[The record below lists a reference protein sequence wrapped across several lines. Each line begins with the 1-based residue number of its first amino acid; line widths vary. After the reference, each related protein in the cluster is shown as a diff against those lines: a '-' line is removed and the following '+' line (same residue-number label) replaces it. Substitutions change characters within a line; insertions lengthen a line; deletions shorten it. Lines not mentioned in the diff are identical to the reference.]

1 MPVPIL
7 DLYGFICSQQA
18 SDRKKKITIS
28 MIGALFSGSLTNLHI
43 SILSISILDPK
54 QTQETIKWDRAR
66 HGAYT

>member
-18 SDRKKKITIS
+18 SDRKKITIS
-28 MIGALFSGSLTNLHI
+28 MLGALCSGSLTDFHI
-43 SILSISILDPK
+43 STLDPK
-54 QTQETIKWDRAR
+54 QTQETTKWDRAR